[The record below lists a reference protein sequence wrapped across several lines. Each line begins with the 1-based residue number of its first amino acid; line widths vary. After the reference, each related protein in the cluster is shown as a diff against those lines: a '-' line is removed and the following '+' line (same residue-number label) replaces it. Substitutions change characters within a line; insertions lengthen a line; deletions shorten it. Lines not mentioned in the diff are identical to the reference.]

1 MADWSWM
8 GKRTQVKERMDA
20 WAQESLD
27 AMNADQLT
35 QRKRQY
41 QQEVSSL
48 TNALK
53 SQTNTY
59 NVSGKLQQIG
69 TLQQQIQSL
78 EKQNETAKGDVE
90 TAEARDELLRS
101 RETNANAHT
110 LYIADRPVRRA
121 LVPYLWVLSVLFV
134 GVGVLCFYWMAPLLL
149 PSAAASGFPYA
160 NGMGAGTGGV
170 LDAVTEFMMSRTTWM
185 TLFGAALV
193 VILFLSL
200 KIAGVFGK

>member
-1 MADWSWM
+1 M
-8 GKRTQVKERMDA
+8 GKRSQVKERMDT

-35 QRKRQY
+35 QRKRQF
-41 QQEVSSL
+41 QQEASSL
-48 TNALK
+48 TAALTA
-53 SQTNTY
+53 QTNTY

-69 TLQQQIQSL
+69 TLQREIRSL

-101 RETNANAHT
+101 RETAANAHT

-121 LVPYLWVLSVLFV
+121 NVPYLWVLSVLFV
-134 GVGVLCFYWMAPLLL
+134 GVGVLCFYWMAPFLL
-149 PSAAASGFPYA
+149 PSVAATGFVSE
-160 NGMGAGTGGV
+160 AGTGGV
-170 LDAVTEFMMSRTTWM
+170 LNAVTEFMMSRTTWM

-200 KIAGVFGK
+200 KIAGIFGK

>member
-1 MADWSWM
+1 
-8 GKRTQVKERMDA
+8 MDA

-27 AMNADQLT
+27 KMNAEQLT

-121 LVPYLWVLSVLFV
+121 LVPYLWVISVLFV
-134 GVGVLCFYWMAPLLL
+134 GVGVLCFYWMAPLIL
-149 PSAAASGFPYA
+149 PSTATTGFPYA
-160 NGMGAGTGGV
+160 NGMGSGGIFE
-170 LDAVTEFMMSRTTWM
+170 AVTEFMMSRTTWM

>member
-1 MADWSWM
+1 M
-8 GKRTQVKERMDA
+8 GKRGQVKERMDA

-48 TNALK
+48 TVALK

-69 TLQQQIQSL
+69 TLQREIRSL

-101 RETNANAHT
+101 RETAANAHT

-121 LVPYLWVLSVLFV
+121 NVPYLWVLSVLFV

-149 PSAAASGFPYA
+149 PSAAASGFGPE
-160 NGMGAGTGGV
+160 MGTGGV